1 MTRFW
6 FAIGDR
12 ARENEIVIAQAVAA
26 LAGERT
32 VLVIGHR
39 GTLVDAAAMRFHLR
53 DGRLSE
59 G

>member
-1 MTRFW
+1 MTRSW
-6 FAIGDR
+6 FASGGR
-12 ARENEIVIAQAVAA
+12 ASENEIVIAQAVAA

-39 GTLVDAAAMRFHLR
+39 GTLVDAAALRFHLC